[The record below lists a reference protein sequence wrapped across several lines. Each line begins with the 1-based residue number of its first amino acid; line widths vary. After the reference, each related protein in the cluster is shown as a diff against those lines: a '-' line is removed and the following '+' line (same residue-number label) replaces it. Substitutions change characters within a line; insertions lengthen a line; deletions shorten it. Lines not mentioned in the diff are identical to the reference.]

1 MRVAVLISGSGSNLE
16 ALLEA
21 EREGFFESEI
31 ALVVSSKPDAYG
43 LVRAETYGKKTFV
56 TGDGDL
62 LDALEAEGID
72 FLVLA
77 GYLKILEADL
87 LERYEGRILNI
98 HPSLLPKYG
107 GKGMYGMRVH
117 EAVFENNEKIS
128 GATVHYVN
136 EDIDGGRILLQTAV
150 DISRLQ
156 SPEEIQQTVLVLE
169 HQLLK
174 IAVRLCEEER
184 L

>member
-56 TGDGDL
+56 TGDGGL